1 MDRVMPGYHSAVK
14 ANAQVLIITHASKN
28 VSEQGIKDPLLY
40 PGAPHTHLLEKVLDN
55 IEQCA
60 GLADVVIA
68 FDHKMDCAISRAY
81 FENLQEFCD
90 RRKARLVLSPS
101 SLLMLNQFTA
111 TAAFKRGVDAVDG
124 EYVLFFEHD
133 HLFRSGL
140 DWQLIDHVINL
151 GAQMVR
157 FNRRANDSDP
167 RGVEVVTP
175 CASLEGVCET
185 NYYCNGPFL
194 AKTNFCSDLFE
205 LAERQIPT
213 WNGLFGG
220 FVEGP
225 LTRQMIADE
234 FNLSHSEFRRKYP
247 IYLYGDVGAPPLI
260 EHFGDF
266 PGRRGRWA
274 KRIKRWLRQA
284 DPTG

>member
-1 MDRVMPGYHSAVK
+1 MPGYRSAAR
-14 ANAQVLIITHASKN
+14 ANTQVLIITHASKN

-81 FENLQEFCD
+81 FENLQQFCD
-90 RRKARLVLSPS
+90 RKKARLVLSPS
-101 SLLMLNQFTA
+101 SLLMLNQLTA
-111 TAAFKRGVDAVDG
+111 TAAFKRGIEAVDG

-133 HLFRSGL
+133 HLFRSDL
-140 DWQLIDHVINL
+140 DWQLIDRAINV

-167 RGVEVVTP
+167 NGGEVVTP
-175 CASLEGVCET
+175 CSAVSGICET

-194 AKTNFCSDLFE
+194 AKTSFCTNLFE

-213 WNGLFGG
+213 WNGMFGG

-225 LTRQMIADE
+225 VSRQMMADE

-260 EHFGDF
+260 DHFGDF
-266 PGRRGRWA
+266 PGRRARWT
-274 KRIKRWLRQA
+274 KRIKQWLGLA
-284 DPTG
+284 DPAG

>member
-1 MDRVMPGYHSAVK
+1 MPGYHSAVR

-28 VSEQGIKDPLLY
+28 VSEQGIKDPLFY

-60 GLADVVIA
+60 GLTDVVIA
-68 FDHKMDCAISRAY
+68 FDHKIDCAISRAY
-81 FENLQEFCD
+81 FDNLKEFCD
-90 RRKARLVLSPS
+90 RKKARLVLSPS
-101 SLLMLNQFTA
+101 CLLMLNQLTA
-111 TAAFKRGVDAVDG
+111 TAAFKRGIDAVDG
-124 EYVLFFEHD
+124 DYVMFFEHD
-133 HLFRSGL
+133 HLFRAGL
-140 DWQLIDHVINL
+140 DWQLIDRAINV

-157 FNRRANDSDP
+157 FNRRANKSDP
-167 RGVEVVTP
+167 GGVEVVTP
-175 CASLEGVCET
+175 CVSLDGMCET

-194 AKTNFCSDLFE
+194 AKTRFCSGLFE

-213 WNGLFGG
+213 WNGMFGG

-234 FNLSHSEFRRKYP
+234 FNLGHAEFRRKYP
-247 IYLYGDVGAPPLI
+247 IYLYGGMGVPPLI

-274 KRIKRWLRQA
+274 KRIKRWLLRA
-284 DPTG
+284 DSAG